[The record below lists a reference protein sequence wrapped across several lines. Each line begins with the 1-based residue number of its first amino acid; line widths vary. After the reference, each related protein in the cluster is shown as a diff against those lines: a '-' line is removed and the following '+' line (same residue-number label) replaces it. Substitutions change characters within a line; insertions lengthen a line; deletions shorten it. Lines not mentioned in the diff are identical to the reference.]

1 MIDDTYEQFAPYWD
15 TGLAMKSESVQ
26 AQLSYLGEKEFPRVK
41 DARPTDFFENS
52 FVENLK
58 RSGFL
63 QSLGLPN

>member
-26 AQLSYLGEKEFPRVK
+26 AQLSYLGEKEFPRAK
-41 DARPTDFFENS
+41 DARPADFFENS

-58 RSGFL
+58 TSGFL
-63 QSLGLPN
+63 QALGLPN